1 MGKVNG
7 IILCGGKSS
16 RMGKDK
22 GLLKFDGKSLMEN
35 AISILKPYADQI
47 IICSNNTNYKQ
58 FNYPVIPDIIKDI
71 GPAAGI
77 LTGLNYSNTDYNI
90 VISCDTPFV
99 DAALIDH
106 LLLSHKSNFDATI
119 PVHGQ
124 HVEPL
129 VGIYSKNFIKTL
141 NKYIKQ
147 NILKMNRILKDS
159 INIQFVDMKD
169 ELLRNKNLFFNINTP
184 SDFDC
189 FRMIKN

>member
-129 VGIYSKNFIKTL
+129 VGIYSKNFLNSL
-141 NKYIKQ
+141 NKNIKQ